1 MQHSGTGSAK
11 RVPLGC
17 DATRS
22 TSTRHRSRV
31 SVMEDCNQ
39 DVLDAILEALPC
51 WSFPSL
57 KLVNKRWAETVRAGW
72 PGLCARRFPH
82 AHMLPFV
89 SQDLIWLVATN
100 AHSATTGAEADADT
114 VIEHFLSV
122 LAQIETTWHGALQ
135 VIDEPMVVERVSR
148 LRELMSIMHLPA
160 DAALMYFL
168 GLRLESTS
176 PMGTISG
183 DFGPEFAHDT
193 PREPWAIG
201 LRWPALDDAFL
212 DEVSQNGASPAED
225 LQTLRDFA
233 LFLDHQP
240 HGTFYANADSALL
253 CCMFASFD
261 MPGTELWLTLEA
273 PPHGDNGGIS
283 CVVFSSDERD
293 DRRFEAKVD
302 GRRMTLTRL
311 LELVLHLVEPH
322 AGKFTWHEA
331 WHKTDLYQG
340 ICDALDAAD
349 NGECHRVP
357 SEAEVD
363 SDGSQADDDEEE
375 DGEDGYPSSMLG
387 DESD

>member
-1 MQHSGTGSAK
+1 
-11 RVPLGC
+11 
-17 DATRS
+17 
-22 TSTRHRSRV
+22 
-31 SVMEDCNQ
+31 
-39 DVLDAILEALPC
+39 
-51 WSFPSL
+51 
-57 KLVNKRWAETVRAGW
+57 
-72 PGLCARRFPH
+72 
-82 AHMLPFV
+82 
-89 SQDLIWLVATN
+89 
-100 AHSATTGAEADADT
+100 
-114 VIEHFLSV
+114 
-122 LAQIETTWHGALQ
+122 
-135 VIDEPMVVERVSR
+135 MVVERVSR

-160 DAALMYFL
+160 DAALMNFL
-168 GLRLESTS
+168 GLRLESTLS
-176 PMGTISG
+176 HGNHLG
-183 DFGPEFAHDT
+183 RFWADFAHDT
-193 PREPWAIG
+193 LARAVG
-201 LRWPALDDAFL
+201 DRLALASTRRRLF

-240 HGTFYANADSALL
+240 HGTFYTNADSALL

-261 MPGTELWLTLEA
+261 LPGTELWLTLEA